1 MPRPV
6 RPAAPASPR
15 PSTLRRGQRQT
26 PAQSGERT
34 ALSALTDGQLGRWAD
49 ILCLWISDS
58 TRVMIR
64 SGCARHLQ
72 RRRPALLLRRRLRW
86 LLEEETQC
94 VRDGGEWRQL
104 RELKGSLHGGPRRQG
119 GQGGADCGGR
129 GWAVPGLHAPAA
141 QAHVP
146 AHQSMIYLEHLGGVL
161 LPGDRSKRPTGGC
174 LLAAQ
179 SMPTLTDD
187 PDLRQFSLQRDARS
201 PRSCGSTT

>member
-1 MPRPV
+1 MSWPV
-6 RPAAPASPR
+6 RLAAPTSPR
-15 PSTLRRGQRQT
+15 PSTLQPGRRQT
-26 PAQSGERT
+26 PTQSGERT
-34 ALSALTDGQLGRWAD
+34 ALSELTDMQMGRWAD
-49 ILCLWISDS
+49 LLLHTDLLY
-58 TRVMIR
+58 TVE
-64 SGCARHLQ
+64 GCARHLQ
-72 RRRPALLLRRRLRW
+72 RRSLALLLLLRRRRRLW